1 MLSKTFKKGIA
12 LLFFS
17 LCASTYGEVGT
28 VKIISP
34 LDGAKIKN
42 TLKMD
47 FDINPGPKGNHVH
60 MYTDGKEV
68 AVIKK
73 LKGQYTFKNL
83 SAGKRELCI
92 KVVDKGHTPIGV
104 EKCIHVIVE

>member
-1 MLSKTFKKGIA
+1 MINKTLKNGIA
-12 LLFFS
+12 LLLFC
-17 LCASTYGEVGT
+17 LCVSSYAEVGS

-60 MYTDGKEV
+60 MYADGEEV

-83 SAGKRELCI
+83 NAGKRELCI

-104 EKCIHVIVE
+104 EKCIHVTVE